1 MFATRSNSDRL
12 FFYNTM
18 KRFLINVLK
27 NIGRGLVSFTTGLLL
42 LPSGLFSQEP
52 NEPDAGRKP
61 YYLQISPGVSVHS
74 TSLYMSGHG
83 FNGTMGQSGY
93 GDVSWSLDMKS
104 PDFVFY
110 RGQKY
115 QFGVYLLVHSG
126 PIKLTEQTIEV
137 DTGSSSSGSSSSSG
151 GSSSSFLRALAT
163 EQAGPTTRTA
173 NIGTRMDGF
182 YTYAVPAFY
191 FGGDEWTTFR
201 VGMGIGV
208 GNVQMSG
215 TVDMQDYL
223 GPFFIAMNLDNGTKE
238 QTLRSL
244 SAYQLM
250 TGLVGP
256 STDPIRTIMLA
267 SLDQP
272 GMLEN
277 YGAYALAKGWVD
289 LNGDSFLQMLA
300 ASILANEYSLNHL
313 ETFGLLALQRS
324 SVEVRKKG
332 AAAFLMFVELPIART
347 FKFRVSFGGP
357 FFYYQGYHY
366 RLTGMDFAL
375 YMPVEI

>member
-1 MFATRSNSDRL
+1 M
-12 FFYNTM
+12 
-18 KRFLINVLK
+18 
-27 NIGRGLVSFTTGLLL
+27 IGRGGVKRIRENVCHAKQFRSSVFCNTRCYYETIPDKRSQKIAGGSIAVTTGLLL
-42 LPSGLFSQEP
+42 YPSGLFSL
-52 NEPDAGRKP
+52 EPDASQKP
-61 YYLQISPGVSVHS
+61 YYLQISPGFSVHS
-74 TSLYMSGHG
+74 TSRYMSGHG
-83 FNGTMGQSGY
+83 FNATMAQSGY
-93 GDVSWSLDMKS
+93 GDVSWSLDLKS

-137 DTGSSSSGSSSSSG
+137 DTGSSDSGSSSDSG
-151 GSSSSFLRALAT
+151 GSSSSFFRALAT
-163 EQAGPTTRTA
+163 EQAGPTTLTA
-173 NIGTRMDGF
+173 NIGT
-182 YTYAVPAFY
+182 
-191 FGGDEWTTFR
+191 
-201 VGMGIGV
+201 
-208 GNVQMSG
+208 
-215 TVDMQDYL
+215 VDLQVYL

-238 QTLRSL
+238 QTPRNL

-250 TGLVGP
+250 TGFVGS
-256 STDPIRTIMLA
+256 STDQIRTIMLA

-289 LNGDSFLQMLA
+289 LHGASFLQMLA
-300 ASILANEYSLNHL
+300 AGLLANEYSLNHL

-332 AAAFLMFVELPIART
+332 AAAFLMFFELPIAQT
-347 FKFRVSFGGP
+347 FKFRFSFGGP

-366 RLTGMDFAL
+366 CLTGMDFAL